1 MPEDWSPQ
9 EIELILADYFRML
22 EMEVRGVA
30 YVKKAFRERLKP
42 RLRGRSDGSIEFKH
56 QNISAVLMK
65 FGLPYILGY
74 KPRFNYQHLL
84 EDAVADYVLRQPA
97 FDSVCSDFAE
107 NLVIL
112 PSQSVRFS
120 NFEVP
125 PPETG
130 MVQEPLAPNYGKRL
144 VKVNYLEREQQNR
157 LLGELGEELVLNYEK
172 WRLDQAGKSS
182 LAERVEWISKVQGDG
197 AGFDILS
204 RNANGTDRYIEVKTT
219 KLGELTPIYITR
231 NELSFSQAKAEQ
243 YHVYRVFQFATKP
256 RLFTKCGSLDR
267 ICRLEAVEWVGRW

>member
-42 RLRGRSDGSIEFKH
+42 RLRGRSDGSIEFNH

-97 FDSVCSDFAE
+97 FDSVCYDFAE
-107 NLVIL
+107 KPAI
-112 PSQSVRFS
+112 PTPQSVRFS
-120 NFEVP
+120 DFEVP
-125 PPETG
+125 PPVSE

-144 VKVNYLEREQQNR
+144 VKINYRKGN
-157 LLGELGEELVLNYEK
+157 N
-172 WRLDQAGKSS
+172 
-182 LAERVEWISKVQGDG
+182 
-197 AGFDILS
+197 
-204 RNANGTDRYIEVKTT
+204 KT
-219 KLGELTPIYITR
+219 
-231 NELSFSQAKAEQ
+231 
-243 YHVYRVFQFATKP
+243 
-256 RLFTKCGSLDR
+256 GS
-267 ICRLEAVEWVGRW
+267 WVS